1 MQDQS
6 HLSTGFFSGPKRGL
20 MSERAYVLVIRCPW
34 PPVCGP
40 NSQLAGLLVAVDSF
54 WSSWSV
60 SVAGWHCS
68 SRCLWRH
75 GQPALCAVEE
85 RLPRGRASVDA
96 AQGLALA
103 QVSTHILLVICIE
116 TTHTRARARVF
127 FRELINVI
135 FVIENHCEKQSKLW
149 KGPLFTTGEMEYTI
163 SNYATW
169 NNKNFSKIQLN
180 DSRIQTSNVIVSGE
194 ISQS

>member
-103 QVSTHILLVICIE
+103 QVSTHILLVISIE
-116 TTHTRARARVF
+116 TTHTRSRARA
-127 FRELINVI
+127 
-135 FVIENHCEKQSKLW
+135 
-149 KGPLFTTGEMEYTI
+149 LF
-163 SNYATW
+163 
-169 NNKNFSKIQLN
+169 
-180 DSRIQTSNVIVSGE
+180 SRIDKCHLRHWKPLRETEQAMKGAAIYDRWNGIHYK
-194 ISQS
+194 